1 MTLPTGA
8 RSMRRKSCSS
18 DARSAHTP
26 CHCIV
31 LFLKPTK
38 SPVHLDCGIACK
50 QIALTQTVPEGF
62 FVHPDSFARDCCG
75 AALSYTLVRLPS
87 QSHVAQMLGWWQCA
101 AFAEVSVI
109 FFHFLLCSGMLLR
122 QMFCVVFVC
131 FLLSAQAHFWDRV
144 VT

>member
-8 RSMRRKSCSS
+8 RSVRRKSCSS

-109 FFHFLLCSGMLLR
+109 FFPFSALLR
-122 QMFCVVFVC
+122 HASETDVLCCFCLFSFVC
-131 FLLSAQAHFWDRV
+131 PGTFLG
-144 VT
+144 